1 MKTLSEIGLRADLPN
16 WYIKKYSNLLQPV
29 RVMAFLYTTAVL
41 LITLI
46 FYIKNK
52 KTVDLK
58 LQHRIRRNNSFSRY
72 LEIAKSKKW
81 INVTIFVRYYLSGRP
96 KVFCKKSVLVNFS
109 KFTGKH
115 LCWSVFLIKLQV
127 WGLQLF

>member
-1 MKTLSEIGLRADLPN
+1 MKTLSKIVLPSDLSN
-16 WYIKKYSNLLQPV
+16 WYIKKYTNLLQPV
-29 RVMAFLYTTAVL
+29 RVMVFLSATTVL

-58 LQHRIRRNNSFSRY
+58 LQHQIRRNNLFSRY
-72 LEIAKSKKW
+72 CLKCLVQKC
-81 INVTIFVRYYLSGRP
+81 INVTIFVRYYLSSP
-96 KVFCKKSVLVNFS
+96 SEVFCKKGVPGNFS

-115 LCWSVFLIKLQV
+115 LWWSVLLIKLQV
-127 WGLQLF
+127 WGLQLY